1 MTLHLIKL
9 LKTLPKYS
17 KYSMKSIRK
26 VIGWDYEHTLKDL
39 FSILDREAL
48 KESPG
53 EVKMTANDKK
63 KASELLKQ
71 EDEDLRHF

>member
-1 MTLHLIKL
+1 M
-9 LKTLPKYS
+9 
-17 KYSMKSIRK
+17 
-26 VIGWDYEHTLKDL
+26 KDL

-48 KESPG
+48 KESLG

-71 EDEDLRHF
+71 EEEDLRHF